1 MASDLGL
8 HSFPMSDKKDARLIW
23 VKRYYFV
30 GPDKNASAAY
40 ILCTISLAISYVS
53 HLFCAHLC
61 VVPINFICN
70 DENRILGK

>member
-1 MASDLGL
+1 MYMYVDFSQDRQG
-8 HSFPMSDKKDARLIW
+8 RL
-23 VKRYYFV
+23 VYVRAV
-30 GPDKNASAAY
+30 VVATC

-61 VVPINFICN
+61 VVPINFNYN